1 MNSPVTGLRFAGTL
15 FALIALIHV
24 WRLVQGF
31 DVIIGN
37 QHIPPSASIVGAIFA
52 GALSLWMWKLS
63 SNARQ

>member
-15 FALIALIHV
+15 FALIALIHI
-24 WRLVQGF
+24 WRLVGGF

-37 QHIPPSASIVGAIFA
+37 QHIPASVSVVGAIIA

-63 SNARQ
+63 SKAQR